1 MEKVLRDKSGIAAQC
16 LVPGSSEFLYASSS
30 KLASFKRE
38 LNMRC
43 RVFLCLCVCFWE
55 GDRVGGRMS

>member
-43 RVFLCLCVCFWE
+43 RVFFVSVCVFL
-55 GDRVGGRMS
+55 GGG